1 MTLYRNLISHLE
13 QANLP
18 PQSHRFLITLLSPWI
33 CTRLFLPLLFFVHSA
48 WIQPG
53 IFFSGTMHVL
63 QYKVTLEPL
72 YIPSDGSP
80 VNWPCVLIHGG
91 LPCNRKRRV
100 NCHLYLTETVN
111 INVKLGSPIRHD
123 DLVIWRAA
131 IFIHSSDLTSFQ
143 IFSNIL

>member
-18 PQSHRFLITLLSPWI
+18 QSHRFLITLLSPRI
-33 CTRLFLPLLFFVHSA
+33 CTRLFLPLLLFVHSA

-63 QYKVTLEPL
+63 QYKVTLERL

-80 VNWPCVLIHGG
+80 VNCFDSWWVALQQKAEG
-91 LPCNRKRRV
+91 
-100 NCHLYLTETVN
+100 EF
-111 INVKLGSPIRHD
+111 SPIFDGNSEFQCKTGVADFFGTRGLHHND
-123 DLVIWRAA
+123 CGHKSYT
-131 IFIHSSDLTSFQ
+131 IFLHSSN
-143 IFSNIL
+143 IFSSLL